1 MKYATSLPEM
11 LRRNAPASGR
21 WQAEACPTDASIR
34 LADGGAGGSAC
45 GLDSF
50 SAPDGR
56 GACSPTFLAAALSL
70 AVLLSGCSREPVH
83 AAAAVAPAATVE
95 SVPDRNIVTV
105 ANPERFTLAP
115 AVERHESDQILA
127 NGAVAADVSRSYA
140 VNALSAGRV
149 VDVKARLGDDV
160 KKGQLLLTMTSPD
173 MSQAF
178 ADYQKFTAV
187 AALAKTQLDRVRL
200 LYSHGASPQKDV
212 EVAEDAYNRAN
223 IDTQAAEERIRLLG
237 GDPRHA
243 SSAIE
248 IHAPVS
254 GTIIEQNVTSAA
266 GVKSLDNSPNL
277 FTIADLSN
285 VWILCD
291 VFENDLARVHLG
303 DRAEIEL
310 NAYPD
315 RRLAGRVTNISK
327 LLDPGT
333 RAAKVRIELPNEAGI
348 LRPNMFATI
357 HFVARGTA
365 ARTVIPASAVLRLQ
379 DRDWVFVKLD
389 GARFRRTEV
398 VAGPVNADKTQQ
410 ILSGMRPGNQV
421 VTTALMFD
429 REVQKSTEQ

>member
-1 MKYATSLPEM
+1 LPI
-11 LRRNAPASGR
+11 A
-21 WQAEACPTDASIR
+21 I
-34 LADGGAGGSAC
+34 
-45 GLDSF
+45 
-50 SAPDGR
+50 
-56 GACSPTFLAAALSL
+56 AAALAL
-70 AVLLSGCSREPVH
+70 ALLSAGCSRE
-83 AAAAVAPAATVE
+83 AAQAASSVAPAATVE

-105 ANPERFTLAP
+105 TNPERFPLAQ
-115 AVERHESDQILA
+115 AAARHESDQILA
-127 NGAVAADVSRSYA
+127 NGTVAADVGRSYA
-140 VNALSAGRV
+140 VNALSSGRV

-160 KKGQLLLTMTSPD
+160 QKGQLLLTMTSPD

-187 AALAKTQLDRVRL
+187 AALARIQVDRARL

-243 SSAIE
+243 SSVIE
-248 IHAPVS
+248 IHAPVA
-254 GTIIEQNVTSAA
+254 GTIVEQNVTSAA

-291 VFENDLARVHLG
+291 VYENDLARVHLG

-327 LLDPGT
+327 LLDANT
-333 RAAKVRIELPNEAGI
+333 RAAKVRIELPNQAGI

-357 HFVARGTA
+357 HFVAQGTA
-365 ARTVIPASAVLRLQ
+365 TRTVIPSSAVLRLQ

-389 GARFRRTEV
+389 TQMNTQRFRRTEV
-398 VAGPVNADKTQQ
+398 QAGPVNADKTQQ
-410 ILSGMRPGNQV
+410 ILSGLRPGDQV
-421 VTTALMFD
+421 VATALMFD

>member
-1 MKYATSLPEM
+1 
-11 LRRNAPASGR
+11 
-21 WQAEACPTDASIR
+21 
-34 LADGGAGGSAC
+34 LA
-45 GLDSF
+45 LL
-50 SAPDGR
+50 
-56 GACSPTFLAAALSL
+56 LA
-70 AVLLSGCSREPVH
+70 GCSREAVN
-83 AAAAVAPAATVE
+83 AAPAMAPAATVE
-95 SVPDRNIVTV
+95 SVPDRNLITV
-105 ANPERFTLAP
+105 ANPERFPLAQ
-115 AVERHESDQILA
+115 AVARHESDQILA
-127 NGAVAADVSRSYA
+127 NGTVAADVSRSYA
-140 VNALSAGRV
+140 VNALSSGRV

-160 KKGQLLLTMTSPD
+160 QKGQLLLTMTSPD

-178 ADYQKFTAV
+178 ADYQKFEAG
-187 AALAKTQLDRVRL
+187 AALAKTQLDRAQL
-200 LYSHGASPQKDV
+200 LYSHGATPQKDL
-212 EVAEDAYNRAN
+212 EVAEDTYNRAN

-243 SSAIE
+243 SSLIE

-327 LLDPGT
+327 LLDVNT

-357 HFVARGTA
+357 HFVAQGTST
-365 ARTVIPASAVLRLQ
+365 RTVVPSSAVLRLQ
-379 DRDWVFVKLD
+379 DRDWVFVKRN
-389 GARFRRTEV
+389 GQQFRRTEV

-410 ILSGMRPGNQV
+410 ILSGLRPGDQV
-421 VTTALMFD
+421 VTTALLFD

>member
-1 MKYATSLPEM
+1 MKCSVTLQKCPQERGHGSLKGYATK
-11 LRRNAPASGR
+11 
-21 WQAEACPTDASIR
+21 
-34 LADGGAGGSAC
+34 
-45 GLDSF
+45 
-50 SAPDGR
+50 
-56 GACSPTFLAAALSL
+56 AAALAVALLL
-70 AVLLSGCSREPVH
+70 AGCSREP
-83 AAAAVAPAATVE
+83 ANPALAMAPAATVE
-95 SVPDRNIVTV
+95 SVPDRNLIAV
-105 ANPERFTLAP
+105 AHPERFPLAQ
-115 AVERHESDQILA
+115 AVARRESDQILA
-127 NGAVAADVSRSYA
+127 NGTVAADVSRSYA
-140 VNALSAGRV
+140 VNALSSGRV

-160 KKGQLLLTMTSPD
+160 QKGQLLLTMTSPD

-178 ADYQKFTAV
+178 ADYQKFTAG
-187 AALAKTQLDRVRL
+187 AALAKTQLDRTRL
-200 LYSHGASPQKDV
+200 LYSHGATPQKDLD
-212 EVAEDAYNRAN
+212 VAEDTYHRAN
-223 IDTQAAEERIRLLG
+223 IDTQTAEERIRLLG

-243 SSAIE
+243 SSLIE

-327 LLDPGT
+327 LLDANT
-333 RAAKVRIELPNEAGI
+333 RATKVRIELPNEAGI

-357 HFVARGTA
+357 HFVAQGTA
-365 ARTVIPASAVLRLQ
+365 TRTVIPSSAVLRLQ
-379 DRDWVFVKLD
+379 DRDWVFVKLN
-389 GARFRRTEV
+389 GQQFRRTEV

-410 ILSGMRPGNQV
+410 ILSGLRPGDQV
-421 VTTALMFD
+421 VTTALLFD